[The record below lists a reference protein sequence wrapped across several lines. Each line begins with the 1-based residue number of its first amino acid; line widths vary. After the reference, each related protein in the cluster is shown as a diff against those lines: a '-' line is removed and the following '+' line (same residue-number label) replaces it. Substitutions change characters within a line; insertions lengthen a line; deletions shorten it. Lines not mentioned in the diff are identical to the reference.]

1 MLFILYPIL
10 QVHGQFTSLIAHGAS
25 AGWSSARYPHQ
36 SGESTR
42 AITTPRMEPMA
53 ASKRPSVKR
62 RDADADGRK
71 EGGAG
76 EGAWV
81 GQGAGEGM
89 PGGWRGVRL
98 AMAPQV

>member
-1 MLFILYPIL
+1 
-10 QVHGQFTSLIAHGAS
+10 
-25 AGWSSARYPHQ
+25 
-36 SGESTR
+36 
-42 AITTPRMEPMA
+42 MEPMA

-71 EGGAG
+71 ESGAG
-76 EGAWV
+76 EVAWV
-81 GQGAGEGM
+81 GQAQGAGEGT

>member
-10 QVHGQFTSLIAHGAS
+10 QVHGQFTSLIASLSVEFS
-25 AGWSSARYPHQ
+25 AVSDQ

-71 EGGAG
+71 EAGAG
-76 EGAWV
+76 EVAWV
-81 GQGAGEGM
+81 GQAQGAGEGT
-89 PGGWRGVRL
+89 PGGWRGARL

>member
-1 MLFILYPIL
+1 
-10 QVHGQFTSLIAHGAS
+10 
-25 AGWSSARYPHQ
+25 
-36 SGESTR
+36 
-42 AITTPRMEPMA
+42 MEPMA

-71 EGGAG
+71 EAGAG

>member
-1 MLFILYPIL
+1 MEF
-10 QVHGQFTSLIAHGAS
+10 S
-25 AGWSSARYPHQ
+25 ATAQSIHH

-89 PGGWRGVRL
+89 PGGWRRVRL